1 MLEPFQIV
9 RTSPLLFASIPVNV
23 PRAEIRSVM
32 GPGLAE
38 LTSVVAAQ
46 GIAVTGPWFTH
57 HFRTPGE
64 IFDFEICLPVAS
76 SVSPAGR
83 AKPGQMPARTVA
95 QTIYHGGYEGLGDAW
110 GDFLEQIKAAGHQTG
125 EDLCERYLAG
135 PEAGPDPAAWQTE
148 LNRPLILA

>member
-83 AKPGQMPARTVA
+83 VKLARYRPEPSLKRSTTAATKASGMLGATSWSKSKRPGIKPAKTSASATSPVPKLAPTRPPGKRS
-95 QTIYHGGYEGLGDAW
+95 
-110 GDFLEQIKAAGHQTG
+110 
-125 EDLCERYLAG
+125 
-135 PEAGPDPAAWQTE
+135 
-148 LNRPLILA
+148 